1 MTRALKKHIYSFKLP
16 RQKERNLK
24 LTLPPNP
31 LPQFSRKGL
40 LLAILLE
47 IINMHIATSPLVP
60 PFYQIL
66 HKREGTLT
74 RDLQA
79 PSPAIIQRLHEAL
92 IALTQL
98 PIRAGRVY
106 IALPVGSYFVWQR
119 GEVLGVRVGCKG
131 GGVGVGEGVGHSCLL
146 SSTDRVLFLFWKQS

>member
-1 MTRALKKHIYSFKLP
+1 
-16 RQKERNLK
+16 
-24 LTLPPNP
+24 
-31 LPQFSRKGL
+31 
-40 LLAILLE
+40 
-47 IINMHIATSPLVP
+47 MHIATSPLVP

-66 HKREGTLT
+66 HKSEGTLT

-119 GEVLGVRVGCKG
+119 GEVLGVRVGCEG

-146 SSTDRVLFLFWKQS
+146 SSTDRVPFLFWNNLRLRLCFLESYSRASLIYISHLVRY